1 MGRTSSAEEIAIAT
15 AVVGMERRKQQR
27 FACGGPAEVVDLD
40 SGCHYQ
46 GQMKDL
52 SLTGCYI
59 QTGNMVDLH
68 MQDNV
73 ALCLCVDG
81 DSLNTPARVIAV
93 RPEPGAAFEFL
104 PIDPEMRAAL
114 LTLLQRLTAELPAR
128 DTENA
133 SR

>member
-1 MGRTSSAEEIAIAT
+1 MAISL
-15 AVVGMERRKQQR
+15 ERRKQQR

-46 GQMKDL
+46 GEMKDV

-59 QTGNMVDLH
+59 KTGNMVDLH

-81 DSLNTPARVIAV
+81 DCLNTPARVIAV
-93 RPEPGAAFEFL
+93 RQEPGAAFEFL
-104 PIDPEMRAAL
+104 PIDPEMRSAL
-114 LTLLQRLTAELPAR
+114 LTLLQRLTDELPAR
-128 DTENA
+128 DPENA
-133 SR
+133 PR